1 MATPE
6 NAQSFASLS
15 TSQPPVVDAGA
26 LPSGQS
32 TALKLEPA
40 TPLEY
45 VQTAYLNADEWKGP
59 LTIKQYLQ
67 REDILQAADLTK
79 DARITGWILTS
90 DSLPKNA
97 DGSRPIFASCE
108 TIPIHAY
115 VARDG
120 VVEKVQAHGIAS
132 VYNRPEHRGKGY
144 ASRMMAELGKRLE
157 TWQSSHG
164 SKNRFSVLFSDIGQ
178 TFYARFGWKVFPSTH
193 IHLQQINRLD
203 YQRATSGLPTVE
215 DLSLEDL
222 KTIPAV
228 EYVEH
233 RLQQISKTDQGKTHV
248 AIRPDL
254 EHFEW
259 HFARDEFQT
268 KVMGK
273 RFPEVKGAIHRST
286 GLALIW
292 CRIYAA
298 KKPDWQLHILHT
310 VVPPSMQSSQEAE
323 AVMAALLAR
332 AQLEAHEWEMASG
345 VEVWDPSD
353 FVVTSAQRLRTE
365 EQGKV
370 DIITRDKEH
379 LCSLRWT
386 GGPGVDVVWLAKEKY
401 AWC

>member
-1 MATPE
+1 MATP
-6 NAQSFASLS
+6 NAHSFASLPA
-15 TSQPPVVDAGA
+15 SQPPVIDADS
-26 LPSGQS
+26 LPSAQS

-40 TPLEY
+40 TLLEY
-45 VQTAYLNADEWKGP
+45 VQTTYLNADEWKGP
-59 LTIKQYLQ
+59 LTIEQYLQ
-67 REDILQAADLTK
+67 REDILQAVDLTK

-90 DSLPKNA
+90 DSLPRNT
-97 DGSRPIFASCE
+97 DGSRPILASCE
-108 TIPIHAY
+108 SIPIHAY

-120 VVEKVQAHGIAS
+120 VVEKVQAHGVAS

-157 TWQSSHG
+157 TWQSPNG
-164 SKNRFSVLFSDIGQ
+164 RTNRFSVLFSDIGQ

-193 IHLQQINRLD
+193 IHLQQINRLAHE
-203 YQRATSGLPTVE
+203 RATSGLPAVE

-222 KTIPAV
+222 KTIPTT
-228 EYVEH
+228 EYVER
-233 RLQQISKTDQGKTHV
+233 RLQEISTAEPGKTYV

-268 KVMGK
+268 NVMGK

-292 CRIYAA
+292 CRVYAA
-298 KKPDWQLHILHT
+298 KKSDWQLHILHT
-310 VVPPSMQSSQEAE
+310 VVPPSMQNSQEAE

-332 AQLEAHEWEMASG
+332 AQLDAHEWEMAGG

-353 FVVTSAQRLRTE
+353 LVVASAQRLRTE

-379 LCSLRWT
+379 LCSLRWS
-386 GGPGVDVVWLAKEKY
+386 GEPGEDVVWLAKEKY
-401 AWC
+401 TWC

>member
-1 MATPE
+1 MASSK
-6 NAQSFASLS
+6 AHSFASLPA
-15 TSQPPVVDAGA
+15 SQPPVIDADS
-26 LPSGQS
+26 LPSAHS
-32 TALKLEPA
+32 TDLKLEPA
-40 TPLEY
+40 TLLEY
-45 VQTAYLNADEWKGP
+45 VQMTYLNADEWKGP
-59 LTIKQYLQ
+59 LTIEQYLQ
-67 REDILQAADLTK
+67 REDILQAVDLTK

-90 DSLPKNA
+90 DSLPRNT
-97 DGSRPIFASCE
+97 DGSRPILASCE
-108 TIPIHAY
+108 SIPIHAY

-120 VVEKVQAHGIAS
+120 VVEKVQAHGVAS
-132 VYNRPEHRGKGY
+132 VYNRPEHRGRGY

-157 TWQSSHG
+157 TWQSPNG
-164 SKNRFSVLFSDIGQ
+164 RTNRFSVLFSDIGQ

-193 IHLQQINRLD
+193 IHLQQINRLA
-203 YQRATSGLPTVE
+203 YERATSGLPAVE

-222 KTIPAV
+222 KSIPTI
-228 EYVEH
+228 EYVER
-233 RLQQISKTDQGKTHV
+233 RLQEISTAEPGKTHV

-268 KVMGK
+268 NVMGK
-273 RFPEVKGAIHRST
+273 HFPKVKGAIHRST

-292 CRIYAA
+292 CRVYAA
-298 KKPDWQLHILHT
+298 KKSDWQLHILHT
-310 VVPPSMQSSQEAE
+310 VVPPSMQNSQEAE

-353 FVVTSAQRLRTE
+353 LVVASAQRLRTE

-379 LCSLRWT
+379 LCSLRWS
-386 GGPGVDVVWLAKEKY
+386 GEPDEDVVWLAKEKY